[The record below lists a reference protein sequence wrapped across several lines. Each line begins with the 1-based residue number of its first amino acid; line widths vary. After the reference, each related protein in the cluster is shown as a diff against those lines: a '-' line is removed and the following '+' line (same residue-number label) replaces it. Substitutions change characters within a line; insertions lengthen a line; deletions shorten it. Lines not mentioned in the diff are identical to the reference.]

1 MRTEK
6 QAQKDLETAT
16 DAARH
21 VTIVT
26 GTRLRKDSLQ
36 VIGEVSTVA
45 ALDAVYAAMDDQ
57 GGIALD
63 VTDVYG
69 RPALYVKLRHE
80 VERGKQADTMATHA
94 VAVKRAADRKHKRT
108 SASYDPRPTM
118 AGRSTYYGTAR
129 RPWPCM
135 ARKSR
140 APVAK
145 LEPMFVAERKGRA
158 FEPGDVERW
167 GEYHGAQ
174 TYRP

>member
-1 MRTEK
+1 MRYSLWRINMRTEK
-6 QAQKDLETAT
+6 QAQEDLETAT

-26 GTRLRKDSLQ
+26 GTRLRKDALQ

-129 RPWPCM
+129 RPWTGAEM
-135 ARKSR
+135 TIANVLAYARELGSCAVR
-140 APVAK
+140 GVEAR
-145 LEPMFVAERKGRA
+145 LE
-158 FEPGDVERW
+158 
-167 GEYHGAQ
+167 
-174 TYRP
+174 